1 MLPSSNSSNDHLL
14 HLSSQIPS
22 AVVSCTGKKALTDL
36 LLTKVLFMIAYP
48 SIFVVGTVGNLLVV
62 WVVVSCKK
70 MQTVTNVF
78 IANLAVSDLLVCF
91 SSIWLTPSYTYIGH
105 WIWGG
110 WLCYSLPLFQG
121 ASIFISSLSLTAIA
135 LDRYWV
141 ICLAPPNRSA
151 TQMHTSK
158 QVCIAVIC
166 LIWCVSILLA
176 LPYAV
181 HMRIAQV
188 QWPCHFSLCVEDWV
202 DLEDLRSVYGVITA
216 ILQFVLPFA
225 IIGRSYRL
233 IWRFIETRR
242 AQLLRPISEA
252 QMNRKQRLLRML
264 VRMVLV
270 FGCCWLPFNILNLLR
285 DLRMDAWLKP
295 YFSFLFLLAHLLSMV
310 VPAANPLLYAWM
322 NSAFRESFLRALPL
336 GGRLRKK
343 LEMMEIGTVGT
354 GYIGGTS
361 SEGRGGREE
370 FHTDNSQ
377 QQQQL
382 ISRRS
387 HEFRN
392 QRISS
397 TISLRYHPISPMLTI
412 EDGNG

>member
-1 MLPSSNSSNDHLL
+1 MLPNISNDHLL
-14 HLSSQIPS
+14 HLPLQIPG
-22 AVVSCTGKKALTDL
+22 AVVSCTGKKVLTDL

-62 WVVVSCKK
+62 WV
-70 MQTVTNVF
+70 
-78 IANLAVSDLLVCF
+78 
-91 SSIWLTPSYTYIGH
+91 
-105 WIWGG
+105 
-110 WLCYSLPLFQG
+110 
-121 ASIFISSLSLTAIA
+121 
-135 LDRYWV
+135 
-141 ICLAPPNRSA
+141 
-151 TQMHTSK
+151 
-158 QVCIAVIC
+158 CIAVIV

-202 DLEDLRSVYGVITA
+202 DLEDLRSVYG
-216 ILQFVLPFA
+216 FVLPFA

-233 IWRFIETRR
+233 IWRFIESRR

-285 DLRMDAWLKP
+285 DLRMDGWLKP
-295 YFSFLFLLAHLLSMV
+295 YFSFLFLLSHLLSMV

-354 GYIGGTS
+354 GQICGGTS

-370 FHTDNSQ
+370 FQTDNSQ
-377 QQQQL
+377 QQQL
-382 ISRRS
+382 ISNRNSR
-387 HEFRN
+387 EFRTP

-397 TISLRYHPISPMLTI
+397 TISLRYSPNLS
-412 EDGNG
+412 NSHN

>member
-1 MLPSSNSSNDHLL
+1 MLPNISNANLL
-14 HLSSQIPS
+14 HLPLQIPG
-22 AVVSCTGKKALTDL
+22 AVVSCTGKKVLTDL

-62 WVVVSCKK
+62 WVVVNCKK

-158 QVCIAVIC
+158 QVCIAVIV

-233 IWRFIETRR
+233 IWRFIESRR

-285 DLRMDAWLKP
+285 DLRMDGWLKP
-295 YFSFLFLLAHLLSMV
+295 YFSFLFLLSHLLSMV

-354 GYIGGTS
+354 GQICGGTS

-370 FHTDNSQ
+370 FQTDNSQ
-377 QQQQL
+377 QQQL
-382 ISRRS
+382 ISNRNSR
-387 HEFRN
+387 EFRTP
-392 QRISS
+392 QRIPS
-397 TISLRYHPISPMLTI
+397 TISLRYSPNLS
-412 EDGNG
+412 NSHN

>member
-1 MLPSSNSSNDHLL
+1 MALVRTYSALDLPSAGPYSLTRTYSVPSFTSYTPVSYYYPYYSWRYWSDYYWHDRYSSYSYYSPLYYRSLFPYRRYYYRITDPPTCFQVAIAAMTIFYIFHHKFQALL
-14 HLSSQIPS
+14 SVAQARRL
-22 AVVSCTGKKALTDL
+22 VALTDL

-62 WVVVSCKK
+62 WVVVSFVDCCFFSF
-70 MQTVTNVF
+70 TVF

-285 DLRMDAWLKP
+285 DLRMDAWLK
-295 YFSFLFLLAHLLSMV
+295 V
-310 VPAANPLLYAWM
+310 
-322 NSAFRESFLRALPL
+322 
-336 GGRLRKK
+336 
-343 LEMMEIGTVGT
+343 
-354 GYIGGTS
+354 
-361 SEGRGGREE
+361 
-370 FHTDNSQ
+370 
-377 QQQQL
+377 
-382 ISRRS
+382 
-387 HEFRN
+387 
-392 QRISS
+392 
-397 TISLRYHPISPMLTI
+397 
-412 EDGNG
+412 

>member
-1 MLPSSNSSNDHLL
+1 MLPNISNAHLL
-14 HLSSQIPS
+14 HLSPQIPG
-22 AVVSCTGKKALTDL
+22 AVVSCTGKKVLVLTDL

-62 WVVVSCKK
+62 WVVVNCKK

-158 QVCIAVIC
+158 QVCIAVIV

-233 IWRFIETRR
+233 IWRFIESRR

-295 YFSFLFLLAHLLSMV
+295 YFSFLFLLSHLLSMV

-354 GYIGGTS
+354 GQICGGTTS

-370 FHTDNSQ
+370 FQTDNSQ
-377 QQQQL
+377 QQQL
-382 ISRRS
+382 ISNRNSR
-387 HEFRN
+387 EFRTP

-397 TISLRYHPISPMLTI
+397 TISLRYSPSNLS
-412 EDGNG
+412 NSHN

>member
-1 MLPSSNSSNDHLL
+1 MLPNISNSNLL
-14 HLSSQIPS
+14 HLPSQIPG
-22 AVVSCTGKKALTDL
+22 AVVSCTGKKVLTDL

-62 WVVVSCKK
+62 WVVVNCKK

-158 QVCIAVIC
+158 QVCIAVIV

-233 IWRFIETRR
+233 IWRFIESRR

-285 DLRMDAWLKP
+285 DLRMDGWLKP
-295 YFSFLFLLAHLLSMV
+295 YFSFLFLLSHLLSMV

-322 NSAFRESFLRALPL
+322 NSAFRESFLR
-336 GGRLRKK
+336 
-343 LEMMEIGTVGT
+343 
-354 GYIGGTS
+354 
-361 SEGRGGREE
+361 
-370 FHTDNSQ
+370 
-377 QQQQL
+377 
-382 ISRRS
+382 
-387 HEFRN
+387 
-392 QRISS
+392 
-397 TISLRYHPISPMLTI
+397 
-412 EDGNG
+412 

>member
-1 MLPSSNSSNDHLL
+1 
-14 HLSSQIPS
+14 
-22 AVVSCTGKKALTDL
+22 
-36 LLTKVLFMIAYP
+36 MIAYP

-62 WVVVSCKK
+62 WVVVNCKK

-158 QVCIAVIC
+158 QVCIAVIV

-181 HMRIAQV
+181 HMRIAQGVHPSTLLSILKFIFKV

-202 DLEDLRSVYGVITA
+202 DLEDLRSVYG
-216 ILQFVLPFA
+216 FVLPFA

-233 IWRFIETRR
+233 IWRFIESRR

-295 YFSFLFLLAHLLSMV
+295 YFSFLFLLSHLLSMV

-354 GYIGGTS
+354 GQICGGTTS

-370 FHTDNSQ
+370 FQTDNSQ
-377 QQQQL
+377 QQQL
-382 ISRRS
+382 ISNRNSR
-387 HEFRN
+387 EFRT

-397 TISLRYHPISPMLTI
+397 TISLRYSPSNLS
-412 EDGNG
+412 NSHN